1 MFDQV
6 LDSFRKISEST
17 IQMQQEFYKQWMS
30 QWPAATMMGPASAG
44 GGVTEQAQSLQ
55 RRWMDSITEL
65 MNKQR
70 EVLDAQYRTGIQAI
84 QDAFR
89 VTEAKSPEEYCR
101 LTEDLWRKAFDTLK
115 STAEAQMRD
124 YQSAVTKWLEM
135 VSKRS

>member
-30 QWPAATMMGPASAG
+30 QWPAAAMMNPASTG
-44 GGVTEQAQSLQ
+44 GGVSEQAQSLQ

-89 VTEAKSPEEYCR
+89 ATEAKSPEEYRR
-101 LTEDLWRKAFDTLK
+101 LTEDLWRKTFETLK

-135 VSKRS
+135 VSKRA